1 MALDRYCTSIDVSLQ
16 TLSASLYPD
25 ENLLQAQDG
34 VGLYDGSLTPPHGNA
49 RSKEKSPNHFAGRL
63 HLTSHRLLFVASL
76 KPHRYSLAL
85 DLAHVRQTEYYAG
98 FLKSSPKITL
108 LLGAPDAASTSINGT
123 TAATTA
129 AGSLSSGSAS
139 SQSTALTS
147 SASTSAPSPLP
158 AGSIASPAPTSSS
171 ASGRRTWICRVCG
184 MSNISSIK
192 CSLCGITRDK
202 LTTSSSQSASL
213 TAAASAPSPS
223 SSFPTSPA
231 PSSLALRS
239 VASRTDY
246 SRSSTPPPLP
256 PLPASLLGP
265 TSQQMPDAENSVPE
279 PAALTLVDGKLPC
292 PVCTFLNHH
301 SMSRCELCDS
311 PLPSL
316 RPAPTL
322 SAPRRGSLSTSRPS
336 TPDSLASSNDHFM
349 RLSFRTGGEREFYNA
364 LKEAL
369 ARKAWDWQSANAL
382 LRPSKS
388 SNGSSEARAPGA
400 INERA
405 GGIDAIMKSF
415 TLEAADRDQSLESA
429 LKDLQSLMSKAKD
442 MIQLAQSI
450 NKRLVLANAGSTSI
464 AGTSTPTVSTSEKT
478 AASSLATS
486 SLASLGLIE
495 LAITPDLISESQRY
509 HEELAKELGT
519 LLNRSDAVVRRRGVV
534 GLDEAWCAWNRARG
548 VALISPKDFRLATP
562 YLPMHT
568 SPMLQ
573 LLTLPSGLTIL
584 HTSRYSLPVFSQR
597 IWDLL
602 DLEQAIFLSSRQS
615 PDEPLRMQGLSTI
628 EIAQSDDES
637 HGGGGE
643 GIGIGLVKELLE
655 MVETRGEICRDQGGA
670 GGGESEVRWFRN
682 YFESA
687 GRDWDGTKF

>member
-25 ENLLQAQDG
+25 ETLLQAQDG
-34 VGLYDGSLTPPHGNA
+34 VGLYDG
-49 RSKEKSPNHFAGRL
+49 KEKSPNHFAGRL
-63 HLTSHRLLFVASL
+63 HLTSHRLLFVASH
-76 KPHRYSLAL
+76 KPHRCSLAL

-108 LLGAPDAASTSINGT
+108 LFGSPDAAATSINGT

-129 AGSLSSGSAS
+129 AGFLSSSSAS
-139 SQSTALTS
+139 SQSAALTT

-158 AGSIASPAPTSSS
+158 AGSIASPTPTSSS

-202 LTTSSSQSASL
+202 LITSSSQSASL

-223 SSFPTSPA
+223 ASFPASPA
-231 PSSLALRS
+231 PSSPALRS
-239 VASRTDY
+239 VASRTDC
-246 SRSSTPPPLP
+246 SQSSTPPPLP

-265 TSQQMPDAENSVPE
+265 TSQQRPDAENYVPD
-279 PAALTLVDGKLPC
+279 PAALNLVDGKLPC

-301 SMSRCELCDS
+301 SMSR
-311 PLPSL
+311 
-316 RPAPTL
+316 
-322 SAPRRGSLSTSRPS
+322 
-336 TPDSLASSNDHFM
+336 F
-349 RLSFRTGGEREFYNA
+349 
-364 LKEAL
+364 
-369 ARKAWDWQSANAL
+369 
-382 LRPSKS
+382 
-388 SNGSSEARAPGA
+388 
-400 INERA
+400 
-405 GGIDAIMKSF
+405 AIMKSF
-415 TLEAADRDQSLESA
+415 TLEAADRDRSLESA

-450 NKRLVLANAGSTSI
+450 NERLSQANAGSTST
-464 AGTSTPTVSTSEKT
+464 AGTSTPAVSTSEKT
-478 AASSLATS
+478 AASSFATS

-495 LAITPDLISESQRY
+495 LAITPDLIDESQRY
-509 HEELAKELGT
+509 HEEIAKELGT
-519 LLNRSDAVVRRRGVV
+519 LLNGSDAVVRRRGVV

-568 SPMLQ
+568 SPMLS

-602 DLEQAIFLSSRQS
+602 DLEQAISLSSRQS

-655 MVETRGEICRDQGGA
+655 MVETWGEICRDQGGA